1 MYTKPPRSHDPLYTC
16 SIVEVIV
23 GGNVCS
29 TPLSQRLSG
38 QAKVKEEVFYFF
50 ILFPRGNGSVDSARA
65 ISMFFTLR
73 VSRLSCH
80 YTAFLQPAQLVKHLI
95 EIMNTLSTTEEEV
108 PSLALLEL
116 VPSEQKY
123 HMPVMIHHSCD
134 GSTEQREH
142 SANLRG

>member
-1 MYTKPPRSHDPLYTC
+1 MLHSSFPAPVRA
-16 SIVEVIV
+16 
-23 GGNVCS
+23 
-29 TPLSQRLSG
+29 SQG
-38 QAKVKEEVFYFF
+38 QGRDFSA
-50 ILFPRGNGSVDSARA
+50 LFPRGNSSVDSARA

-73 VSRLSCH
+73 SPRLSCH
-80 YTAFLQPAQLVKHLI
+80 YTVFLQPAQLVKHLI
-95 EIMNTLSTTEEEV
+95 EIMNTLSTIEEEV

-134 GSTEQREH
+134 GSTDRREH